1 MLVEAVLSLAG
12 LVALVAGATRAVTAA
27 EDLVLYYWV
36 SPFFVGV
43 TLLSVGTSVP
53 ELFTSVCASYY
64 GAGGLVVGNIVGS
77 ETTQITIAV
86 AVVAVVAPFVSERR
100 DIPVYGT
107 AILLS
112 ILSCC
117 SRSTTASS
125 DASNF
130 QVGMLLGVP
139 YAASLGGVGSLIAR
153 RRTPSSS
160 APARPNATTCSA
172 PPRCLRAPSYSSRRP
187 SRTCAAGSSVR
198 RP

>member
-1 MLVEAVLSLAG
+1 MLVEALLSLAG

-27 EDLVLYYWV
+27 GDLVLYYGV

-86 AVVAVVAPFVSERR
+86 AVVAVVAVVAPFVSERR

-130 QVGMLLGVP
+130 
-139 YAASLGGVGSLIAR
+139 
-153 RRTPSSS
+153 
-160 APARPNATTCSA
+160 
-172 PPRCLRAPSYSSRRP
+172 
-187 SRTCAAGSSVR
+187 
-198 RP
+198 